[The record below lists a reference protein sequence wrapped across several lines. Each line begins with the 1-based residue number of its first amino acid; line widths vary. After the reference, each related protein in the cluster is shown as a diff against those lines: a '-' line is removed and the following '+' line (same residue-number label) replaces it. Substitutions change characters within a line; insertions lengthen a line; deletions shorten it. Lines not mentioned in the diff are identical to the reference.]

1 MTRYAVVVLAILC
14 AGCDNAAER
23 AVRDQLIDP
32 ASAEFSEVTSKG
44 NVTCGLV
51 NSKNRMG
58 GYTGRQ
64 VFFVRDGQVYFER
77 DSSEVDQSLWSA
89 CSSEVI
95 TVSTRNLA
103 ADMQAAVR
111 QVR

>member
-1 MTRYAVVVLAILC
+1 MTRFGVVALALVC
-14 AGCDNAAER
+14 AGCDGTAER

-32 ASAEFSEVTSKG
+32 ASAEFSEVTTKG

-64 VFFVRDGQVYFER
+64 VFFVRDGNVYFER
-77 DSSEVDQSLWSA
+77 DTAEVDQSMWGA

-103 ADMQAAVR
+103 ADMQSAVR
-111 QVR
+111 